1 MHYILC
7 VASNT
12 FNCLFIKLRGNQMKD
27 ERIFFLVSKAQ
38 KDFLKRKGEEQERS
52 VSYVLRKLIDNA
64 MEKEN
69 AEKSE

>member
-1 MHYILC
+1 
-7 VASNT
+7 
-12 FNCLFIKLRGNQMKD
+12 MKD